1 VRRRRGAALSGKR
14 GVGFSNRKHI
24 GDENLFSS
32 VRRVAKPWPYA
43 GLAEGRGPPFEF
55 YGKRR
60 SQERSGFFRVG
71 FAAARLR
78 RGVAKGQPGLK
89 RKWIFQEVVGV
100 PSSFE
105 NDPDFSA

>member
-1 VRRRRGAALSGKR
+1 MASGEAR
-14 GVGFSNRKHI
+14 N
-24 GDENLFSS
+24 D
-32 VRRVAKPWPYA
+32 PD
-43 GLAEGRGPPFEF
+43 
-55 YGKRR
+55 
-60 SQERSGFFRVG
+60 FFRVG